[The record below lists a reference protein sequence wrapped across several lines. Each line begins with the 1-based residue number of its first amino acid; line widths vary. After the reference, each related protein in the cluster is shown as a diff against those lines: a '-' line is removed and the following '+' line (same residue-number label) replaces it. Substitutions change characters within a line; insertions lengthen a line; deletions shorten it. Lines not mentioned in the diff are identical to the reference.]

1 MDNIITLSDTF
12 EQIFDELKQ
21 EYDCTYLFYCYEDN
35 NGKIVRSSNPDWY
48 KLYFE
53 EGLCVFR
60 FIRSLISELSDH
72 LKSLFSLKL
81 IFTLSDRIDP
91 VFS

>member
-1 MDNIITLSDTF
+1 MERSFQFSSMSTWLNDYQRQT
-12 EQIFDELKQ
+12 EQMEESTGFDSAQ
-21 EYDCTYLFYCYEDN
+21 SYN
-35 NGKIVRSSNPDWY
+35 SSYHPQ
-48 KLYFE
+48 
-53 EGLCVFR
+53 CVFR